1 MFLLN
6 LIFGTLQ
13 ILLWYKLNTDVA
25 VEKERGFSSLGCIIR
40 NSEGV
45 VMAATI
51 SKKPCLGDP
60 KIAEALSILKG
71 ISSRGELDWIIC
83 EIRALLDQKN
93 QYKVVYTPRSCNFVA
108 HGLVK
113 MALSS

>member
-1 MFLLN
+1 MFILN

-13 ILLWYKLNTDVA
+13 ILLWYRLNTDVA
-25 VEKERGFSSLGCIIR
+25 VEKERGFASLGCIIR

-60 KIAEALSILKG
+60 KIAEALAILKG
-71 ISSRGELDWIIC
+71 LKMTANVVLAPLII
-83 EIRALLDQKN
+83 ESDSKN
-93 QYKVVYTPRSCNFVA
+93 VANFI
-108 HGLVK
+108 LRYF
-113 MALSS
+113 